1 MVFLGQVCAPRM
13 EMVSS
18 RENWYQITM
27 RYWCRCHIYTDSSS
41 PSSSQRRRQERASSQ
56 QSRSS
61 TKSRPLPTD
70 AETDPFAAFRS
81 YQQGAMLKSMGLGR
95 GAFESG
101 LRPPTSTGA
110 EQQRDAISKPALSRG
125 WFARPE
131 FTGLFVAFWS
141 TCISPGDIPV
151 CLITQDDRLRSISL
165 WWQWKPSISRSWS
178 NAKEEMLVR
187 LVQDYF
193 AANFPAHT
201 LLLS

>member
-1 MVFLGQVCAPRM
+1 
-13 EMVSS
+13 
-18 RENWYQITM
+18 M
-27 RYWCRCHIYTDSSS
+27 RYLSRYHMYAESGS

-61 TKSRPLPTD
+61 TTSRPLPTD

-101 LRPPTSTGA
+101 LRPPSTGA

-131 FTGLFVAFWS
+131 FTGLFVKFWS
-141 TCISPGDIPV
+141 TCISPKNIPV
-151 CLITQDDRLRSISL
+151 CLTITQDD
-165 WWQWKPSISRSWS
+165 
-178 NAKEEMLVR
+178 
-187 LVQDYF
+187 
-193 AANFPAHT
+193 
-201 LLLS
+201 